1 MNTQTERI
9 VAIAALIAFVVFVG
23 VLVWFVRE
31 VDLILVVV
39 IGVTLA
45 GYDFF
50 KTLIPSDKAED

>member
-1 MNTQTERI
+1 MNTEIERT
-9 VAIAALIAFVVFVG
+9 VAIAAMIAFVVFVG